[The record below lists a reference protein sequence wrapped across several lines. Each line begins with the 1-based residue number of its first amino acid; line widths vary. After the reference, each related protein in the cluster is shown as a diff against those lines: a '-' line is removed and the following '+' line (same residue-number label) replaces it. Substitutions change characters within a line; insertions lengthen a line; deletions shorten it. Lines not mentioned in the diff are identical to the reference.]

1 MKRLVILLAC
11 LGASASLYAQT
22 VIDQGSSG
30 IQDNGSLQGTAVI
43 TADARYGSGAVSLPP
58 GDGNIVKLTQPVT
71 DLDMAGSYTY
81 MTWFKVNSDGEKG
94 LVGLGNCCAADGG
107 DPRNGY
113 TMNLVSNDRIRYW
126 AGSSANDANHN
137 LYTNITPAL
146 VDGNWHHVAIRVQPG
161 QVDIFVD
168 GVLQVTNSESNIP
181 TQPSLASENA
191 NSTNVP
197 KIGGDGISESSSAD
211 VVIDEVR
218 VYGSALADQSV
229 MDAMNNV
236 GPLPDRLY
244 YTFDDDTVQNDGVL
258 RVQVTKT
265 FSDGRDDEVDV
276 HLSCNSGLPL
286 EQDFTISGGG
296 DGVLFVVTELQGTD
310 TVCEVTE
317 SGGPAGYTPVL
328 NGGAGCTWENVI
340 GGLRVCEITNEADPA
355 TFTVTKDWVI
365 EGAVGEEVLLEA
377 QVTINCSSDIL
388 TTDGF
393 EIPEPDGSVTA
404 FLSGD
409 GDSVTVTVD
418 TELGPTSC
426 SASESIFQTGV
437 ESTDNCGP
445 RSIAAG
451 GSSSCT
457 ITNTV
462 FFEGIPTLSQ
472 YGMALMALLMLGLG
486 FVGLRRLV

>member
-1 MKRLVILLAC
+1 MKHLVILLAS
-11 LGASASLYAQT
+11 LVASISLQAQT
-22 VIDQGSSG
+22 VIDVGSSG
-30 IQDNGSLQGTAVI
+30 VQDNGTLTGTATI
-43 TADARYGSGAVSLPP
+43 TADSVYGTGAVAVPSGSGNHVQ
-58 GDGNIVKLTQPVT
+58 LTQPVT
-71 DLDMAGSYTY
+71 DLDMDAGYTY
-81 MTWFKVNSDGEKG
+81 MTWFKQTSPGVKG
-94 LVGLGNCCAADGG
+94 LIGLGSCCDATEG
-107 DPRNGY
+107 DARNGY
-113 TMNLVSNDRIRYW
+113 TLNLDGSTTLRYW
-126 AGSSANDANHN
+126 GGSSANDDNHN
-137 LYTNITPAL
+137 LSYSNAAIA
-146 VDGNWHHVAIRVQPG
+146 DGSWHHAAVRVQPG
-161 QVDIFVD
+161 QVDIFFD
-168 GVLQVTNSESNIP
+168 GVLVATGTESNIP
-181 TQPSLASENA
+181 TQPSQASSNTDNA
-191 NSTNVP
+191 AFVP
-197 KIGGDGISESSSAD
+197 HIGGDQIDLGAD
-211 VVIDEVR
+211 AAVVIDEVR
-218 VYGSALADQSV
+218 VYGSILTDQEV
-229 MDAMNNV
+229 MDAMNNT

-244 YTFDDDTVQNDGVL
+244 YTFDDDAVQDDGLV

-265 FSDGRDDEVDV
+265 FSDGSDDEVDV

-328 NGGAGCTWENVI
+328 NGGDGCTWEGVT
-340 GGLRVCEITNEADPA
+340 GGLFTCEITNEANPA
-355 TFTVTKDWVI
+355 EFTVTKDWVV

-377 QVTINCSSDIL
+377 QVTINCTSDIL
-388 TTDGF
+388 SIDGL
-393 EIPEPDGSVTA
+393 EIIEPDGSVTA

-437 ESTDNCGP
+437 ESESDCGS

-486 FVGLRRLV
+486 FVGLRRFV